1 MNKGRLAKLLF
12 FVTALIVVAL
22 ALTACELAEPV
33 EGSKYYINDN
43 SANALNKDTT
53 TKDQAI
59 DRVTGGIT
67 NLREY
72 LDSEVVSSTGY
83 YMGMEFNIDTL
94 DPETLEGGNFRLKI
108 QAHLFTYPYLDEEG
122 NLIYKYYDKSDGQY
136 YDEQNPEGTREK
148 VSAED
153 IHNEVIKKS
162 DILIEWYNGTTNEML
177 IGMYFDGLNS
187 NSEDPGN
194 ILYLNIQG
202 YKRSFPDFGD
212 TVLYQQLVRLLMS
225 LSVEELL
232 VAGDLQGDAG
242 TSSLESLFDV
252 AVTDNYK
259 VVLNSPVTSVLFYG
273 IAADAVASTITD
285 FVQGIFE
292 PFENK
297 IDPLTLKYLGF
308 KFSVVGSAVI
318 NSIASDM
325 QFFTEPDPS
334 GTKEIMTGAYL
345 TFTGAALSGGSIY
358 NYVSDVTFEY
368 GTYPPD
374 GIDLDK
380 DFYTPYEYG
389 KYEFVGN
396 LYIPMINSNFDALIR
411 TDMQRYD
418 NSTNNVFM
426 EYRDIAN
433 GELMIGAYYKYE
445 KTYID
450 ISGMEYLY
458 GWIDLNELGFPKVY
472 DESLNLAE
480 VLGDMFDFIDESIV
494 SIVDAILSPDK
505 NDKENYLLEY
515 IMDKTS
521 MTEKDPND
529 IFSKNT
535 VTLTVDM
542 ELIKHV
548 LEETGQGTYTTRQI
562 INILDSMLPY
572 SMDQI
577 AIMLGVANAEVMLDN
592 TYFTLTLNVD
602 TNEITI
608 KMLTNVGIEEGE
620 DSMMIFQLD
629 ITPVIVGQQV
639 NIAEVNFDGFKPL
652 QQIMTYSAKMNGNF
666 IFSAA
671 ETVDLSKLLSATIGE
686 NSGLNTPYVLA
697 SDAGLTFEL
706 TYDQFVTDHEVEGV
720 MRKQGRSAFEL
731 EVWLTGAKASVIIYL
746 ASDDVAFNNDV
757 YQNQP
762 ERAAELGYVWVS
774 IECVTDKDGIQKIPK
789 IKVREDIFMSS
800 MQAYLDGTSISD
812 DAADLGESE
821 VNLSIT
827 SILLALIEDSY
838 VVMEPEQ
845 MEITSSNETLQNLF
859 RVKGLIGNIRANAG
873 FTHKVEGLQFV
884 KNDYGMYQ
892 VGQFEDMTGNSPYDT
907 VLHDTIPVYFY
918 EDYHGEYS
926 YLEYDLRVDRE
937 TGVIQVYEKGGQ
949 VSIIR
954 ETIEYSSDSFFNQE
968 DENNQD
974 ITRVRFRYDKVQSFV
989 YMKGEDY
996 YYTTYDGEEVQIDDQ
1011 YVRVEGSVLYIY
1023 YLGIKDRVHHLGES
1037 EYCYYDTEKALLDEN
1052 GDFIYIYPERGERDF
1067 LFEYD
1072 EESIEITEQA
1082 KTQYAPRINGSFMG
1096 NIRRYIL
1103 TITSP
1108 ILAERSKIIELNNR
1122 TFYSDADRDNVL
1134 EIYDDDG
1141 ILIREE
1147 PNPIVLYVF
1156 EPCEPFPED
1165 IALNMQVNNTVEIY
1179 NLPATFDIAAENI
1192 TTDGFMAVT
1201 EVTIAPGTMGETV
1214 FPVRVIVT
1222 NRKILT
1228 DNKVS
1233 VYTGTTDYLTQ
1244 DVPVVDSISIDPYD
1258 YILAKNEFFMDIN
1271 NYNPDQYGAESVDGQ
1286 DPEYLRVFKEK
1297 EVEFINKFFST
1308 YEFDIE
1314 FDTNN
1319 YLVNNEV
1326 KEEYIATFYNNVS
1339 DGATYN
1345 WSFDRYEDGN
1355 YTEDKITTVA
1365 SGDDTATVLYV
1376 HTYFKGQLIALEVKV
1391 EQRILS
1397 HIKFSEDDDFDPEV
1411 ANPDKEPGDAGYIYG
1426 HYVANYFDEA
1436 SYTIPVNPI
1445 FVFTDGANHYYEKVF
1460 DMSYVSGLGSTG
1472 NYVINPMYTLTWY
1485 NPEITYIGV
1494 NGSYYY
1500 EDDGTGN
1507 EVLVNRPFDIANV
1520 IKDENGTI
1528 TGEGAPTKRFDTDIT
1543 STSVNW
1549 YDLLAIYKPERQM
1562 GQYTGNS
1569 IKIPLISGDAT
1580 YSGFMTTVLYI
1591 TAECPRLDIAQATSS
1606 SGEVIQE
1613 ADDEDT
1619 DTNGNKVVFTPDA
1632 VQIGTNTPGYYLI
1645 DPLDADTLVL
1655 PTEAVIHFTD
1665 NDEENPMTATHK
1677 FSNIEWRATFAKN
1690 DEGEYFGEGSLT
1702 NDSGVEVLRYEDGKY
1717 IFNLPTDEPL
1727 TTKIMARIGSDVSG
1741 YEYVTVC
1748 VKVLSKDPQEVEFY
1762 LGSQPGGTRID
1773 GIERTDVNIKT
1784 ETDGTTE
1791 KAFYTY
1797 YVNTFADFRLPDYI
1811 KAYFGVNKD
1820 RSEYYDVTWTLA
1832 DGGKKYYFAPDS
1844 VRNMIAEIGTGDIT
1858 IIIYLSVVVANIDIE
1873 EIVLTGDISGYYVQ
1887 VGEHDNY
1894 KRIGE
1899 LLQADY
1905 NTAEMGIYEVY
1916 EIINEKYIL
1925 VSMDETADNGVT
1937 AGKIG
1942 LYRREGTDY
1951 VLYTDMYPYDFIKA
1965 AFSKIN
1971 ISFEDGQ
1978 PVTLENI
1985 TDYEAVFRDENS
1997 GVSYNRKLGEVLSY
2011 TYAYDNASSKDVINV
2026 DMIYRNNSVDYIIVQ
2041 ENGLVK
2047 LYSDGNYAKSVT
2059 VEEIVIAYT
2068 YLILSEDIDDRIVSK
2083 IVTSSGETDVSA
2095 ENFSLKNLYIY
2106 ERGVIKWVYDGQEI
2120 SFTRLEF
2127 ADGSSMSY
2135 YELEYRLTY
2144 LNAHRRS
2151 YTVTSVTDKVV
2162 EINNFEGIFYINDV
2176 VRGGDF
2182 TETDKYKIGLGTGE
2196 GSYDIKLKLI
2206 FDGGYR
2212 MQSDYEAAGEA
2223 VTVNPYS
2230 QAGYAQ
2236 YGTNGYVLGEEISAE
2251 IGAEKQNGSGVAEYF
2266 RYGPAYGATSPV
2278 LGRWYVESS
2287 SFAEITAGTFI
2298 EVIPQSVVYSTNSG
2312 TITVST
2318 LTSEGFR
2325 IRRTL
2330 SFTGV
2335 PESIE
2340 EYNSTNTSGLLI
2352 RSGTINIQDIYDY
2365 MPLTT
2370 YFGGTAYLP
2379 TTLEMMLGG
2388 SMVNVSNVRW
2398 TIDPSWYGDT
2408 VIEGDQVVGVG
2419 HLDNMTYTGTYNNS
2433 TGFTDRFTMATAEI
2447 LGWQEIVG
2455 GQTVYHDRITIK
2467 LYISVE
2473 SAEIVDLPW
2482 QEGFIG
2488 LDTTSVKLDDGTRK
2502 HYVEVDAFNDMNNS
2516 YNDDGYFTLPENIS
2530 TYYLSNRS
2538 HVFYGVEYKFNG
2550 IPVSGIPYNVK
2561 GIDTVAL
2568 ANTLGVPESAL
2579 YRSYIDLTVDLGL
2592 SQTLNIR
2599 FRFYDKTVET
2609 VTAVV
2614 SPDDENIR
2622 AEIEKS
2628 MSSVSDSL
2636 KSELVDKFNQ
2646 TRIKVNIENM
2656 YGQAKSAAESVTE
2669 VSAADIYGNMTEA
2682 QIEDKL
2688 LEAWLALRPYDLT
2701 SEVEDGKKNDV
2712 YDDEQCWNFAIA
2724 VLNAEAETLAAQYA
2738 PALFRILNNS
2748 SMSSAQQKNNIAL
2761 QLSNFY
2767 TQLHNNSYDR
2777 IISDYVKLE
2786 LGWAFNDYIA
2796 GESAEF
2802 IGYASYYKNVFEASY
2817 DYDYVIREIYRI
2829 KEYYIGNGIYKDG
2842 SEEVVA
2848 LYEQILKDAL
2858 DEAERVAKSR
2868 VTASET
2874 VYNTVRNVIDIKLG
2888 LVDGSGSMYGKLET
2902 GIYEFARDYCSEN
2915 KSEMRRLLQDL
2926 ITSAFDFAYDGDG
2939 MPQQILTLYP
2949 VIVSDNIDAIQNFSV
2964 TVTAIRR
2971 NLTTSVDIST
2981 MLDTILSRG
2990 VTNFVDGVLMES
3002 RVMSEIKKVQELN
3015 VKDGYYYID
3024 PYYDYRVVP
3033 TRLVAEFEEE
3043 SGGFAYT
3050 FNVTWTNDN
3059 ISGKVTYAG
3068 NERNDAY
3075 GYVYAF
3081 FNAYNSYVDNALLE
3095 GYLDEVSALTD
3106 GKTWSQIKSENASE
3120 YNTMTV
3126 LEGMVSLFFN
3136 EVTEANTISVYKY
3149 YRAGLRLV
3157 AAADNILEA
3166 AGIDPDKVERDY
3178 YLYKF
3183 TELNGT
3189 LYNTVTEELQTVSL
3203 IVKVN
3208 DRTLLQ
3214 SELIVRDD
3222 EGYEVTREDVEN
3234 PFEYSVADLPNKID
3248 VKGETLEIVWRDVS
3262 INPLGN
3268 LNASTHTVYGNIKNS
3283 DGQQVSIELYVSKW
3297 EFVGISKQV
3306 DGDWTEMN
3314 PVNFYFSN
3322 SLQYSAEDSYLV
3334 KFNVYTLGSDGK
3346 TTVEYKEVEFYPE
3359 DSKMLVNSTSD
3370 SEMAKVEEYKNYIIY
3385 WDEMS
3390 VSSALNNNASSVE
3403 GDLLLGN
3410 ERVGQ
3415 HNITTLGGSSAS
3427 VPKRAYYSSENMFV
3441 EKIAFSELDTDGDG
3455 TPDKI
3460 YGLSGEA
3467 PIVTDVYGTLPMTGD
3482 ILLRQSNIDFDP
3494 DLLKVRLLWNRS
3506 YESAILNISSF
3517 IGYAY
3522 PDIEGEARTAY
3533 AVNLIMNY
3541 ERTPEEEQ
3549 QLIDDAKAYIE
3560 YINPGQNFTDA
3571 QLVEEAKKLL
3581 MINERYDFA
3590 ANTNALRG
3598 GATINQTVTV
3608 LVRYGESSYVYEKT
3622 MKVKLLFSD
3631 YNPLAYYTYSTA
3643 MGGYSQIASTTVSS
3657 APGELYIGVRTVYW
3671 DEANG
3676 RNGYVSD
3683 GKTSPYN
3690 KITDTDYK
3698 LLDAYVSEG
3707 LIDGENYLSEKG
3719 LRLIKVTD
3727 IVYEESPRD
3736 GKIRSVSFVI
3746 NGITYNSDLIAVPV
3760 A

>member
-212 TVLYQQLVRLLMS
+212 TVLYQQLIRLLMS

-285 FVQGIFE
+285 FIQGIFE

-445 KTYID
+445 KTFID

-480 VLGDMFDFIDESIV
+480 ALGEMFDFIDESIV

-572 SMDQI
+572 SLDQI

-592 TYFTLTLNVD
+592 TYFTFTLNVD

-620 DSMMIFQLD
+620 DSLMIFQLD
-629 ITPVIVGQQV
+629 ITPVIVGQHV
-639 NIAEVNFDGFKPL
+639 DIAEVNFDGFKPL
-652 QQIMTYSAKMNGNF
+652 QQIMTYSATMNGNF

-686 NSGLNTPYVLA
+686 NSGLNTPYILA

-706 TYDQFVTDHEVEGV
+706 VYDQFVTDHEVEGV
-720 MRKQGRSAFEL
+720 LRKQGRSAFEL
-731 EVWLTGAKASVIIYL
+731 NVWLTGAESSVIIRL

-789 IKVREDIFMSS
+789 VKIREDVFMSS

-873 FTHKVEGLQFV
+873 FTHRVEGLQSI

-954 ETIEYSSDSFFNQE
+954 ETIEYASDSFFNQE

-974 ITRVRFRYDKVQSFV
+974 ISKVRFRYDKVQSFV
-989 YMKGEDY
+989 YMKGENY
-996 YYTTYDGEEVQIDDQ
+996 FYTTYDGEEVQIDDQ

-1037 EYCYYDTEKALLDEN
+1037 EYCYYDTNKALLDEN
-1052 GDFIYIYPERGERDF
+1052 GDFIYIYPERGTKKF

-1179 NLPATFDIAAENI
+1179 NLPAVFDIAAENI
-1192 TTDGFMAVT
+1192 TLDGFMDVT
-1201 EVTIAPGTMGETV
+1201 EVTIAPGTMGEKT

-1228 DNKVS
+1228 DDKVS

-1244 DVPVVDSISIDPYD
+1244 DVPVVDSITIDPYD

-1297 EVEFINKFFST
+1297 EVEFINKFFSS
-1308 YEFDIE
+1308 YEFTIE
-1314 FDTNN
+1314 FDPDN

-1326 KEEYIATFYNNVS
+1326 KEEYIATSYNNVQ
-1339 DGATYN
+1339 DGTTYN

-1355 YTEDKITTVA
+1355 YTEDKISTVA
-1365 SGDDTATVLYV
+1365 SGGDTATVLYV
-1376 HTYFKGQLIALEVKV
+1376 HTYFKGQLIALEVNV

-1397 HIKFSEDDDFDPEV
+1397 HIKFSEDDDFDPV
-1411 ANPDKEPGDAGYIYG
+1411 KANPGKNPGDAGYVYG

-1460 DMSYVSGLGSTG
+1460 DMSYVSGLNNTG

-1485 NPEITYIGV
+1485 NPQITYIGV

-1500 EDDGTGN
+1500 EDDGSGN

-1520 IKDENGTI
+1520 ITDENGTI
-1528 TGEGAPTKRFDTDIT
+1528 IGEEAPTKLYDTDIT

-1549 YDLLAIYKPERQM
+1549 FDLLAIYKPERQM
-1562 GQYTGNS
+1562 GQYTGNY

-1645 DPLDADTLVL
+1645 DPLDADTLVI
-1655 PTEAVIHFTD
+1655 PTDAVIHFTD
-1665 NDEENPMTATHK
+1665 GEDMTATHK

-1727 TTKIMARIGSDVSG
+1727 TTKIMARIGSEVSG
-1741 YEYVTVC
+1741 YEYITVC
-1748 VKVLSKDPQEVEFY
+1748 IKVLSKDPQEVEFY
-1762 LGSQPGGTRID
+1762 LGSSPSGTKIS
-1773 GIERTDVNIKT
+1773 GIERTDVNIAL
-1784 ETDGTTE
+1784 DGESITE

-1832 DGGKKYYFAPDS
+1832 DGSKKYFFAPDS
-1844 VRNMIAEIGTGDIT
+1844 VRNMIAVIGTGDIT
-1858 IIIYLSVVVANIDIE
+1858 ITIYLSVVVANIQIE

-1887 VGEHDNY
+1887 VGDHGNY

-1905 NTAEMGIYEVY
+1905 NTAEMGLYEIYEL
-1916 EIINEKYIL
+1916 INEKYIL
-1925 VSMDETADNGVT
+1925 ISMGQAADNGVP

-1942 LYRREGTDY
+1942 LYRKEGTDY

-1965 AFSKIN
+1965 AYSKMN

-1978 PVTLENI
+1978 PVTLEDI
-1985 TDYEAVFRDENS
+1985 TEYEADFYNEDS
-1997 GVSYNRKLGEVLSY
+1997 GVERSRKLGEVLTYSY
-2011 TYAYDNASSKDVINV
+2011 SYDNASAKNVINV
-2026 DMIYRNNSVDYIIVQ
+2026 DMIYRDGSVSYLIKQ
-2041 ENGLVK
+2041 ENGFVK
-2047 LYSDGNYAKSVT
+2047 LYKDGNYAKSVT
-2059 VEEIVIAYT
+2059 VEEIIIAYT
-2068 YLILSEDIDDRIVSK
+2068 YLILSEDIDDRTVSK
-2083 IVTSSGETDVSA
+2083 IVTSSGETDISA
-2095 ENFSLKNLYIY
+2095 DNLTLKNLYVY
-2106 ERGVIKWVYDGQEI
+2106 ERGAIKWIYEGQEFG
-2120 SFTRLEF
+2120 FTRLEF

-2135 YELEYRLTY
+2135 YELNYRLTY
-2144 LNAHRRS
+2144 FNAHRRS
-2151 YTVTSVTDKVV
+2151 YAVTSVTDKVV
-2162 EINNFEGIFYINDV
+2162 EIEDFEGIFYVNDV
-2176 VRGGDF
+2176 VKGKDF
-2182 TETDKYKIGLGTGE
+2182 SEKDKYKIGLGTGE
-2196 GSYDIKLKLI
+2196 GSYDITLRLI

-2212 MQSDYEAAGEA
+2212 MNSDDEAAIDVE
-2223 VTVNPYS
+2223 VKPYS

-2236 YGTNGYVLGEEISAE
+2236 YGANGYILGEELSAE
-2251 IGAEKQNGSGVAEYF
+2251 IGAEKQDGLGKTDAFY
-2266 RYGPAYGATSPV
+2266 YGPAYGASYPT
-2278 LGRWYVESS
+2278 LNRWYVESS
-2287 SFAEITAGTFI
+2287 SFAEVAVGSFI
-2298 EVIPQSVVYSTNSG
+2298 EVIPQSVVYSTKSG
-2312 TITVST
+2312 TITVSC

-2325 IRRTL
+2325 VRRTL
-2330 SFTGV
+2330 NFRGV
-2335 PESIE
+2335 PESID

-2370 YFGGTAYLP
+2370 YFGGTGYLP
-2379 TTLEMMLGG
+2379 TSLTLELGE
-2388 SMVNVSNVRW
+2388 STVNVSNVRW
-2398 TIDPSWYGDT
+2398 TINPSWYGNT
-2408 VIEGDQVVGVG
+2408 VIEGDQVVGTG
-2419 HLDNMTYTGTYNNS
+2419 QLDRMTYTGTYNNA
-2433 TGFTDRFTMATAEI
+2433 TGLTDKYTMATAEI
-2447 LGWQEIVG
+2447 LGWEETVG
-2455 GQTVYHDRITIK
+2455 GQKVYHDRITIK
-2467 LYISVE
+2467 LYISIE

-2488 LDTTSVKLDDGTRK
+2488 LDTTSVKFDDNTRK

-2516 YNDDGYFTLPENIS
+2516 YNSDGYFTLPENIA

-2538 HVFYGVEYKFNG
+2538 HVFYGVEYKFND
-2550 IPVSGIPYNVK
+2550 IPVSGIPFNVK
-2561 GIDTVAL
+2561 GIDTETL
-2568 ANTLGVPESAL
+2568 AATLGVPVSAL
-2579 YRSYIDLTVDLGL
+2579 DKSYIDLTVDLGL
-2592 SQTLNIR
+2592 SQTLDIR
-2599 FRFYDKTVET
+2599 FRFYDKTVDS
-2609 VTAVV
+2609 VTAVI
-2614 SPDDENIR
+2614 SPDDEVIR
-2622 AEIEKS
+2622 AEIAEA
-2628 MSSVSDSL
+2628 MSAVSEGL
-2636 KSELVDKFNQ
+2636 EGELLDKFNQ

-2656 YGQAKSAAESVTE
+2656 YAQAKSAAESVTE

-2682 QIEDKL
+2682 QIKDKL
-2688 LEAWLALRPYDLT
+2688 LEAWLALLPYDLT

-2748 SMSSAQQKNNIAL
+2748 SMSSTQQQNNIAL

-2786 LGWAFNDYIA
+2786 LGWAFNDYIV

-2829 KEYYIGNGIYKDG
+2829 REYFIGNGIY
-2842 SEEVVA
+2842 SETDEGVYE
-2848 LYEQILKDAL
+2848 LYEQILTDAL
-2858 DEAERVAKSR
+2858 NEAERVAKSR
-2868 VTASET
+2868 VSASET
-2874 VYNTVRNVIDIKLG
+2874 VYNKVRNIVDIKLG
-2888 LVDGSGSMYGKLET
+2888 LIERGGSVYKPLNED
-2902 GIYEFARDYCSEN
+2902 IAYFARNYAYTD
-2915 KSEMRRLLQDL
+2915 KAEMRRSLQKL
-2926 ITSAFDFAYDGDG
+2926 ITEAFDFSYTETTAL
-2939 MPQQILTLYP
+2939 PNEIAELYP

-2981 MLDTILSRG
+2981 MLDTILTRG
-2990 VTNFVDGVLMES
+2990 VTNFVEGVLMES
-3002 RVMSEIKKVQELN
+3002 RIMREIKKVQALN
-3015 VKDGYYYID
+3015 TENGYYYID

-3033 TRLVAEFEEE
+3033 TKLVAEFDEA

-3050 FNVTWTNDN
+3050 FDVAWTNDN
-3059 ISGKVTYAG
+3059 VSGKVNYSG
-3068 NERNDAY
+3068 NERDDVY

-3081 FNAYNSYVDNALLE
+3081 FNAYNMYVDNDLL
-3095 GYLDEVSALTD
+3095 GSYLDTVSETIE
-3106 GKTWSQIKSENASE
+3106 GKTWAEIKSENASE
-3120 YNTMTV
+3120 YNRMTI
-3126 LEGMVSLFFN
+3126 LEGMVSSFFEDITDEN
-3136 EVTEANTISVYKY
+3136 KITLYKY
-3149 YRAGLRLV
+3149 YRAGKSLV
-3157 AAADNILEA
+3157 KESEENLAA
-3166 AGIDPDKVERDY
+3166 AGIDAERVERDY
-3178 YLYKF
+3178 YLHKF
-3183 TELNGT
+3183 TELTAN

-3208 DRTLLQ
+3208 DRTLPQ
-3214 SELIVRDD
+3214 GELIVIDD
-3222 EGYEVTREDVEN
+3222 EGKTVTRVNVEK
-3234 PFEYSVADLPNKID
+3234 PFEYSVADLPNKIN
-3248 VKGETLEIVWRDVS
+3248 VNGEILEVVWRDVS

-3268 LNASTHTVYGNIKNS
+3268 LNASTHTVYGNIKNA

-3297 EFVGISKQV
+3297 EFVGISKEV
-3306 DGDWTEMN
+3306 DGVWTEMN
-3314 PVNFYFSN
+3314 PINFYFSH

-3346 TTVEYKEVEFYPE
+3346 TTVEYEEVEFYPE
-3359 DSKMLVNSTSD
+3359 DSEMLVNSTND
-3370 SEMAKVEEYKNYIIY
+3370 NEMDKVEGRKNYVIY

-3390 VSSALNNNASSVE
+3390 VSTALNNNSSSVE

-3441 EKIAFSELDTDGDG
+3441 EKLALSELDTDGDG
-3455 TPDKI
+3455 TPDAV
-3460 YGLSGEA
+3460 YGLSGEV
-3467 PIVTDVYGTLPMTGD
+3467 PIVTDIRGTLPMTGD
-3482 ILLRQSNIDFDP
+3482 ILLRQSNINFDP

-3506 YESAILNISSF
+3506 YESAILNLSSF
-3517 IGYAY
+3517 IGYVY

-3533 AVNLIMNY
+3533 AINLIMNY
-3541 ERTPEEEQ
+3541 DRTEAEEA
-3549 QLIDDAKAYIE
+3549 QLIEDAKAYIK
-3560 YINPGQNFTDA
+3560 YINPGQNLTEA
-3571 QLVEEAKKLL
+3571 QLLDEAKKLL

-3590 ANTNALRG
+3590 ANPNALRG
-3598 GATINQTVTV
+3598 GSTINQTVTV

-3631 YNPLAYYTYSTA
+3631 YNPLAYYSYSTA
-3643 MGGYSQIASTTVSS
+3643 TGGYNEIPSVTAST
-3657 APGELYIGVRTVYW
+3657 APDEVYIGVRTVYW

-3676 RNGYVSD
+3676 QNGYASENLA
-3683 GKTSPYN
+3683 SPYN
-3690 KITDTDYK
+3690 AITETDYK
-3698 LLDAYVSEG
+3698 LLDARNSEG
-3707 LIDGENYLSEKG
+3707 LVNGTNYVQSKG
-3719 LRLIKVTD
+3719 HRLIKVTD

-3736 GKIRSVSFVI
+3736 GKMRSVSFVI
-3746 NGITYNSDLIAVPV
+3746 DGITYKSDLIAIPV

>member
-43 SANALNKDTT
+43 SANAYNKDTT

-59 DRVTGGIT
+59 DRVTDGIT

-212 TVLYQQLVRLLMS
+212 TVLYQQLIRLLMS

-285 FVQGIFE
+285 FIQGIFE

-445 KTYID
+445 KTFID

-542 ELIKHV
+542 ELVKHV

-629 ITPVIVGQQV
+629 ITPVIVGQHV
-639 NIAEVNFDGFKPL
+639 DIAEVNFDGFKPL
-652 QQIMTYSAKMNGNF
+652 QQIMTYSATMKGNF

-671 ETVDLSKLLSATIGE
+671 EKVDLSKLLSATIGE

-731 EVWLTGAKASVIIYL
+731 EVHLTGSESSVIIYL

-873 FTHKVEGLQFV
+873 FTHRVEGLQFV
-884 KNDYGMYQ
+884 KNDFGMYQ
-892 VGQFEDMTGNSPYDT
+892 VGQFEDMSGNSPYDT
-907 VLHDTIPVYFY
+907 ELHDTIPVYFY
-918 EDYHGEYS
+918 EDYHGKYS
-926 YLEYDLRVDRE
+926 YLEYDLRVDRK

-974 ITRVRFRYDKVQSFV
+974 ITKVRFRYDKVQSFV

-996 YYTTYDGEEVQIDDQ
+996 YYTAYDGEEVKIDDQ

-1037 EYCYYDTEKALLDEN
+1037 EYCYYDANKALLDEN

-1122 TFYSDADRDNVL
+1122 TFYSDEDRDNVL
-1134 EIYDDDG
+1134 EIYDEDG

-1156 EPCEPFPED
+1156 EPCEPFPEK

-1179 NLPATFDIAAENI
+1179 DLPATFGIAPENI
-1192 TTDGFMAVT
+1192 TLDGYMEVT
-1201 EVTIAPGTMGETV
+1201 EVTIAPGMMGETT

-1222 NRKILT
+1222 NRKIKT
-1228 DNKVS
+1228 DSKVS
-1233 VYTGTTDYLTQ
+1233 VYTGSTDYLTQ
-1244 DVPVVDSISIDPYD
+1244 DVPVVDSVVLDPYD

-1297 EVEFINKFFST
+1297 EVEFINKFFSS

-1326 KEEYIATFYNNVS
+1326 KEEYIAERYNNVQ
-1339 DGATYN
+1339 DGATFN

-1355 YTEDKITTVA
+1355 YTEDKISTVA

-1376 HTYFKGQLIALEVKV
+1376 HSYFKGQLIALEVRV

-1397 HIKFSEDDDFDPEV
+1397 HIKFSEDDDFDPV
-1411 ANPDKEPGDAGYIYG
+1411 KANPDKNPGDAGYIYG

-1472 NYVINPMYTLTWY
+1472 NYIINPMYTLTWY

-1494 NGSYYY
+1494 NGSYYK
-1500 EDDGTGN
+1500 EDG
-1507 EVLVNRPFDIANV
+1507 VLVNRPFDIANV

-1528 TGEGAPTKRFDTDIT
+1528 VGEDDPTKRFDTDIT

-1549 YDLLAIYKPERQM
+1549 FDLLAIYKPERLM
-1562 GQYTGNS
+1562 GQYTGNY

-1632 VQIGTNTPGYYLI
+1632 IEIGDNTPGYYLI
-1645 DPLDADTLVL
+1645 DPLDADTLVI

-1665 NDEENPMTATHK
+1665 NDEEKPMTATHK
-1677 FSNIEWRATFAKN
+1677 FSNIEWRATFEKN
-1690 DEGEYFGEGSLT
+1690 VKGEYFGEGSLV
-1702 NDSGVEVLRYEDGKY
+1702 NDSGVEILRYEDGKY

-1832 DGGKKYYFAPDS
+1832 DGGDKYFFAPDS
-1844 VRNMIAEIGTGDIT
+1844 VRNLIAEIGTGDIT

-1887 VGEHDNY
+1887 VGDHDNY

-1916 EIINEKYIL
+1916 DIINERYIL
-1925 VSMDETADNGVT
+1925 ISMGEPADNGVP

-1942 LYRREGTDY
+1942 LYRKEGTDY
-1951 VLYTDMYPYDFIKA
+1951 VFYTDVYPYDFIKA

-1978 PVTLENI
+1978 PVTLEKI
-1985 TDYEAVFRDENS
+1985 TDYEAVFKDENS
-1997 GVSYNRKLGEVLSY
+1997 GVSYNRKLGDVLSY
-2011 TYAYDNASSKDVINV
+2011 TYVYDNASAKDVISV
-2026 DMIYRNNSVDYIIVQ
+2026 DMIYRNNSVNYIMEQ
-2041 ENGLVK
+2041 ENGFVK
-2047 LYSDGNYAKSVT
+2047 LYSDGNYVKSVT

-2095 ENFSLKNLYIY
+2095 ENLILKNLYIY
-2106 ERGVIKWVYDGQEI
+2106 ERGVVKWVYDGQEI

-2135 YELEYRLTY
+2135 YELDYRLTY

-2151 YTVTSVTDKVV
+2151 YNVTSVTDKVV
-2162 EINNFEGIFYINDV
+2162 EIDNFEGIFYVNDV
-2176 VRGGDF
+2176 VRGKDF
-2182 TETDKYKIGLGTGE
+2182 SGTDKYKIGLGTGE

-2212 MQSDYEAAGEA
+2212 MQSDYEGAGDA
-2223 VTVNPYS
+2223 IKVNPYS

-2236 YGTNGYVLGEEISAE
+2236 YGTKGYILGEEISAE
-2251 IGAEKQNGSGVAEYF
+2251 IGAEKQNGSGSAEYF
-2266 RYGPAYGATSPV
+2266 LYGPASGATSPV

-2298 EVIPQSVVYSTNSG
+2298 EVIPQSVVYSTKNG
-2312 TITVST
+2312 TITLSC
-2318 LTSEGFR
+2318 LTAEGFR

-2335 PESIE
+2335 PESID

-2370 YFGGTAYLP
+2370 YFGGTGYLP
-2379 TTLEMMLGG
+2379 TSLTLELGG
-2388 SMVNVSNVRW
+2388 STVNVSNVRW
-2398 TIDPSWYGDT
+2398 TIEPSWYGKT

-2419 HLDNMTYTGTYNNS
+2419 QLDRMTYTGTYNNS
-2433 TGFTDRFTMATAEI
+2433 TGFTDKLTMATAEI

-2467 LYISVE
+2467 LYISIK

-2530 TYYLSNRS
+2530 TYYLSERN

-2550 IPVSGIPYNVK
+2550 IPVSAIPFNVK
-2561 GIDTVAL
+2561 GIDTATL
-2568 ANTLGVPESAL
+2568 ANTLGVPVSAL
-2579 YRSYIDLTVDLGL
+2579 DKSYIDLTVDLGL

-2609 VTAVV
+2609 VTAVI
-2614 SPDDENIR
+2614 SPDDAAIR

-2628 MSSVSDSL
+2628 MSSVSEEL
-2636 KSELVDKFNQ
+2636 KDELVDKFNQ

-2656 YGQAKSAAESVTE
+2656 YAQAKSAAESVTE
-2669 VSAADIYGNMTEA
+2669 VSAADIYGNITEA
-2682 QIEDKL
+2682 QIKDKL
-2688 LEAWLALRPYDLT
+2688 LEAWRALQPYDLT

-2712 YDDEQCWNFAIA
+2712 YDDGQCWNFAIA
-2724 VLNAEAETLAAQYA
+2724 VLNAEAEILAAQYA
-2738 PALFRILNNS
+2738 PALFRILNNA
-2748 SMSSAQQKNNIAL
+2748 SMSSAQQQNNIAL

-2786 LGWAFNDYIA
+2786 LGWAFNDYINK
-2796 GESAEF
+2796 ENAEF
-2802 IGYASYYKNVFEASY
+2802 IGYSSYYKNVFEASY

-2829 KEYYIGNGIYKDG
+2829 REYFIDNGIYSETD
-2842 SEEVVA
+2842 EEVYE
-2848 LYEQILKDAL
+2848 LYEQILTDAL

-2868 VTASET
+2868 VSASEI
-2874 VYNTVRNVIDIKLG
+2874 VYNTVRDIVNIKLG
-2888 LVDGSGSMYGKLET
+2888 LIDQGGSVYSALIEDIAY
-2902 GIYEFARDYCSEN
+2902 FARNYAYTD
-2915 KSEMRRLLQDL
+2915 KAKMRRLLQKM
-2926 ITSAFDFAYDGDG
+2926 ITEAFDFSNESL
-2939 MPQQILTLYP
+2939 PQEIQDLYP

-3002 RVMSEIKKVQELN
+3002 RVMSEIKKVQKLN

-3050 FNVTWTNDN
+3050 FKVTWTNDN

-3081 FNAYNSYVDNALLE
+3081 FNAYNSYVDNYLLGE
-3095 GYLDEVSALTD
+3095 YLDAVSALTD
-3106 GKTWSQIKSENASE
+3106 GKTWSQIKSENTSE

-3126 LEGMVSLFFN
+3126 LEGMVGLFFN
-3136 EVTEANTISVYKY
+3136 EVTEENTITVYKY
-3149 YRAGLRLV
+3149 YRSGQSLLAATAEELN
-3157 AAADNILEA
+3157 AAA
-3166 AGIDPDKVERDY
+3166 IDPDKVERDY

-3203 IVKVN
+3203 IVRVN
-3208 DRTLLQ
+3208 DRTLPQ
-3214 SELIVRDD
+3214 GELIVIDD
-3222 EGYEVTREDVEN
+3222 EGDEVTREDVEN

-3268 LNASTHTVYGNIKNS
+3268 LNASTHTVYGNIKNAE
-3283 DGQQVSIELYVSKW
+3283 GQQVSIELYVSKW

-3306 DGDWTEMN
+3306 DGVWTEMN
-3314 PVNFYFSN
+3314 PINLYFSH

-3334 KFNVYTLGSDGK
+3334 KFNVYTLGGDGK
-3346 TTVEYKEVEFYPE
+3346 TTVEYKEVIFYPE
-3359 DSKMLVNSTSD
+3359 DSEMLVNSTND
-3370 SEMAKVEEYKNYIIY
+3370 NEMEKVEEYKNYIIY

-3390 VSSALNNNASSVE
+3390 VSSALNNNASGVE

-3415 HNITTLGGSSAS
+3415 HNITSLGGSSSS

-3441 EKIAFSELDTDGDG
+3441 EKIALSELDTDGDG

-3460 YGLSGEA
+3460 YGLSGEV
-3467 PIVTDVYGTLPMTGD
+3467 PIVTDIRGTLPMTGD
-3482 ILLRQSNIDFDP
+3482 ILLRQSNINFDP

-3506 YESAILNISSF
+3506 YESAILNLSSF
-3517 IGYAY
+3517 IGYVY

-3533 AVNLIMNY
+3533 AINLIMNY
-3541 ERTPEEEQ
+3541 DRTEAEEA
-3549 QLIDDAKAYIE
+3549 QLIEDAKAYIK
-3560 YINPGQNFTDA
+3560 YINPGQNLTEA
-3571 QLVEEAKKLL
+3571 QLLDEAKKLL

-3590 ANTNALRG
+3590 ANPNALRG

-3608 LVRYGESSYVYEKT
+3608 LVRYGDSSYVYEKT

-3631 YNPLAYYTYSTA
+3631 YSPLAYYSYSTA
-3643 MGGYSQIASTTVSS
+3643 TGRYSQISSTTVSS
-3657 APGELYIGVRTVYW
+3657 APKELYIGVRTVYW
-3671 DEANG
+3671 DEAHDQ
-3676 RNGYVSD
+3676 NGYDSEGAV
-3683 GKTSPYN
+3683 SPYN
-3690 KITDTDYK
+3690 QITVTDYK
-3698 LLDAYVSEG
+3698 LLDARNSEG
-3707 LIDGENYLSEKG
+3707 LVNGTNYDQSNG
-3719 LRLIKVTD
+3719 QRLIKVTD
-3727 IVYEESPRD
+3727 IVYEESVRD

-3746 NGITYNSDLIAVPV
+3746 DGITYNSDLIAITVT
-3760 A
+3760 